1 MSKFKIYDENDNVI
15 GEYIEDF
22 VENTKEPVLESFD
35 ISFGD
40 GILAILCVF
49 AVNFPWLII
58 VIMAWFMVKLLWRI
72 TKFLARI
79 VW

>member
-15 GEYIEDF
+15 GEYIGDF
-22 VENTKEPVLESFD
+22 VENSKEPVLELFD

-49 AVNFPWLII
+49 AVKFPWLII